1 MLVMGHP
8 QFPTQDDV
16 GIGDGIPLVPEWQLD
31 MSTDDPYVQSTL
43 DLIDDVQV
51 RNAFARL
58 RNVFNRAHQ
67 LPLSSTRLHD
77 LACFVIHRLLATNTI
92 SSSSIPSTSPS
103 SPSTSISSPI
113 TESIR
118 YTTILYMFIIHGP
131 TYYSHDFIMGTI
143 VTKLI
148 TSLIHLD
155 SISRFPVSIDV
166 WFLAIGLVASSN
178 TPNYQ
183 WFSERAQ
190 TIVHPLQIQ
199 SWDDVVMHVKTVL
212 WLETP
217 QAEAVF
223 RTHWDAILPSRA
235 VVTDITDMAD
245 MAEAD
250 TAPTAA
256 LLPETV
262 SPNALVLDT
271 NIM

>member
-8 QFPTQDDV
+8 QFSTQDDV

-31 MSTDDPYVQSTL
+31 MSTDPYLQTTL
-43 DLIDDVQV
+43 DLICDSEV
-51 RNAFARL
+51 RNVFARL
-58 RNVFNRAHQ
+58 RNVFTRARQ

-77 LACFVIHRLLATNTI
+77 LTCFVIHRLLATN
-92 SSSSIPSTSPS
+92 PS
-103 SPSTSISSPI
+103 SLPSQPSPI

-118 YTTILYMFIIHGP
+118 HTTILYMFIIHGP

-143 VTKLI
+143 ATNLI
-148 TSLIHLD
+148 TNLIHLD
-155 SISRFPVSIDV
+155 STSRFPVSIDV

-183 WFSERAQ
+183 WFADRAQ
-190 TIVHPLQIQ
+190 SIVHPLQIH

-217 QAEAVF
+217 DDTVF
-223 RTHWDAILPSRA
+223 RSHWDAILPSR
-235 VVTDITDMAD
+235 VVTEITDIADTDITGTSCTETSSGMG
-245 MAEAD
+245 
-250 TAPTAA
+250 
-256 LLPETV
+256 LPDTV
-262 SPNALVLDT
+262 SPSALILDT

>member
-8 QFPTQDDV
+8 QFSTQDDV

-31 MSTDDPYVQSTL
+31 MSTDPYLQTTL
-43 DLIDDVQV
+43 DLICDSEV
-51 RNAFARL
+51 RNVFARL
-58 RNVFNRAHQ
+58 RNVFNRARQ

-77 LACFVIHRLLATNTI
+77 LTCFVIHRLLATNP
-92 SSSSIPSTSPS
+92 SSSSPSPS
-103 SPSTSISSPI
+103 PPSPI

-118 YTTILYMFIIHGP
+118 HTTILYMFIIHGP

-143 VTKLI
+143 ATNLI
-148 TSLIHLD
+148 TNLIHLD
-155 SISRFPVSIDV
+155 STSRFPVSLDV

-183 WFSERAQ
+183 WFADRAQ
-190 TIVHPLQIQ
+190 SIVHPLQIH

-217 QAEAVF
+217 DDTVF
-223 RTHWDAILPSRA
+223 RSHWDAILPSR
-235 VVTDITDMAD
+235 VVTDITDTD
-245 MAEAD
+245 ITGTSCTE
-250 TAPTAA
+250 TSSGLA
-256 LLPETV
+256 LPDTV
-262 SPNALVLDT
+262 SPSALVLDT